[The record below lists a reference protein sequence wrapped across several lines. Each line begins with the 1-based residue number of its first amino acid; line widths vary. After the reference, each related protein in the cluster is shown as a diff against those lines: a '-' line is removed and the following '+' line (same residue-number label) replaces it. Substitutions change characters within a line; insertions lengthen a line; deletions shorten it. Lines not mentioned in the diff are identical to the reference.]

1 MNIKKLIN
9 IIFIIITIILY
20 MDKSIQ
26 KMQKNSEI
34 LLIEPTN
41 RFVLFPIKY
50 HDIWAMYKKAF
61 ASFWPPE
68 EVDTTQDLNDLEKL
82 NESEKHFIFHIL
94 AFFAA
99 SDGIVNENLIEN
111 FSSEIKIQEARS
123 FYAFQIMIENVHSEV
138 YSQLIQDYVKDEQ
151 EKHKLFNAIETFS
164 AIKKKADW
172 AIKWINPE
180 NATFQERIVAFA
192 IVEGVF
198 FSGAFCSIFWL
209 KKRGLFPGLCFANE
223 QISKDEGMH
232 TDFAILLYTK
242 YISNKLSQERIYE
255 IFTDAVNIE
264 CEFITESLP
273 VSLIGMNAELMKQY
287 IKFCANRLIV
297 ELGYDKLYSD
307 IVNPFDWMNM
317 ISLQGKTNF
326 FEKRVGEYSMAKVG
340 ESTEN
345 SIFAIDADF

>member
-1 MNIKKLIN
+1 MDNLQIN
-9 IIFIIITIILY
+9 
-20 MDKSIQ
+20 
-26 KMQKNSEI
+26 MQKNQNEYNEHNEP
-34 LLIEPTN
+34 LLIEPKN

-68 EVDTTQDLNDLEKL
+68 EVDTTQDLIDLTKLTENEKY
-82 NESEKHFIFHIL
+82 FIFHIL

-111 FSSEIKIQEARS
+111 FSSEIKIQEVRF

-138 YSQLIQDYVKDEQ
+138 YSQLIEDYVKDEF
-151 EKHKLFNAIETFS
+151 EKYKLINAIETFP
-164 AIKKKADW
+164 AIKNKADW
-172 AIKWINPE
+172 ALKWINPE

-209 KKRGLFPGLCFANE
+209 KKRGLCPGLCFANE

-232 TDFAILLYTK
+232 TDFAVLLYTK
-242 YISNKLSQERIYE
+242 YISNKLSKERICE
-255 IFTDAVNIE
+255 IFTEAVDIE

-273 VSLIGMNAELMKQY
+273 VSLIGMNADLMKQY

-297 ELGYDKLYSD
+297 ELGYDKLYPD
-307 IVNPFDWMNM
+307 VANPFDWMNM

-326 FEKRVGEYSMAKVG
+326 FEKRVSDYSMAKVG
-340 ESTEN
+340 ESSEN
-345 SIFAIDADF
+345 TIFAIDADF